1 MPDWLL
7 RFLTWL
13 TKKSGDELRANFVT
27 LTKAYDDLMRQHQNL
42 NQELQQRIDALE
54 HKVESLA
61 TALEAE
67 RNAHA
72 ECRRTLKEHESA
84 IRDLKAQV
92 QVIQRTQD
100 DAGS

>member
-7 RFLTWL
+7 RFFTWL
-13 TKKSGDELRANFVT
+13 TKRAGDDLRDNFKA
-27 LTKAYDDLMRQHQNL
+27 LTEAYDDLMKQHQNL
-42 NQELQQRIDALE
+42 NQALQQRIDALE
-54 HKVESLA
+54 HKVDSLA
-61 TALEAE
+61 SALELE
-67 RNAHA
+67 RTAHA